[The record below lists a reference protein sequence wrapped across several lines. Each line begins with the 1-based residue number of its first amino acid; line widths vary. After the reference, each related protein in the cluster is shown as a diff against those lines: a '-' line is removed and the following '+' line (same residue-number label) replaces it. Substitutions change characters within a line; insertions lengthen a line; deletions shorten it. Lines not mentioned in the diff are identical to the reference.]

1 MKDKGSNVINE
12 LTKLGLNKY
21 EAKVYVAL
29 LENPEIT
36 AYEIGKR
43 SGVPQ
48 SKIYDTV
55 KELANKCMLIL
66 NGSDP
71 VRYVAVPLDEFL
83 NRYKKET
90 EYTIKYLKENINN
103 ISNTKH
109 VDYMWHFQGENQC
122 NDKIRYMIKNAKK
135 SIYLDVWA
143 GNYKLLYDDL
153 LKAHD
158 RGVEIVCV
166 VYGNI
171 ENEIGKV
178 YYHEMYGMEEDADI
192 NGRWLCLV
200 TDYSESLFSIFKD
213 EDSSA
218 VWTQNKSF
226 MLSTECFITH
236 DIFISEIYSKYR
248 NLLDDEFGYN
258 LEKIRKKLPIG

>member
-1 MKDKGSNVINE
+1 MKDKESNVIDE
-12 LTKLGLNKY
+12 FTKLGLNKY
-21 EAKVYVAL
+21 EAKVYVTL
-29 LENPEIT
+29 LETPEIT

-55 KELANKCMLIL
+55 NKLASKGMLIL
-66 NGSDP
+66 SGSDP
-71 VRYVAVPLDEFL
+71 VKYVPVPLEEFL

-90 EYTIKYLKENINN
+90 EHTIKYLKENMNNINN
-103 ISNTKH
+103 NKY
-109 VDYMWHFQGENQC
+109 VDYMWHLQGETQC
-122 NDKIRYMIKNAKK
+122 NDRIRHMIRNAKK
-135 SIYLDVWA
+135 SIYLDIWA
-143 GNYKLLYDDL
+143 NNYKLFYNDL
-153 LKAHD
+153 LEAKD
-158 RGVEIVCV
+158 RGVNIVCV
-166 VYGNI
+166 AYGNI

-178 YYHEMYGMEEDADI
+178 YYHEMYGMEEDADK

-200 TDYSESLFSIFKD
+200 TDYSESLFAIFKE

-236 DIFISEIYSKYR
+236 DIYISEIYSKYR
-248 NLLDDEFGYN
+248 DLLDNEFGFN
-258 LEKIRKKLPIG
+258 LEKIRQDLPIG

>member
-1 MKDKGSNVINE
+1 MKDRESNVINE

-21 EAKVYVAL
+21 EAKVYVTL
-29 LENPEIT
+29 LETPEIT

-55 KELANKCMLIL
+55 NKLASKCMLIL
-66 NGSDP
+66 SGSDP
-71 VRYVAVPLDEFL
+71 VKYVPIPLEEFL

-90 EYTIKYLKENINN
+90 EHSIKYLKENMSNINN
-103 ISNTKH
+103 NKYL
-109 VDYMWHFQGENQC
+109 DYMWHLQGENQC
-122 NDKIRYMIKNAKK
+122 NDKIRYMIGNAKK
-135 SIYLDVWA
+135 SIYLDIWA
-143 GNYKLLYDDL
+143 NNYKLLYDDL
-153 LKAHD
+153 VKAND
-158 RGVEIVCV
+158 RGVKIVCV
-166 VYGNI
+166 VYGTI
-171 ENEIGKV
+171 EKEIGKV
-178 YYHEMYGMEEDADI
+178 YYHEMYGMEEDADA

-200 TDYSESLFSIFKD
+200 TDDSESLFSIFKD
-213 EDSSA
+213 EESSA

-236 DIFISEIYSKYR
+236 DIFISEIYLKYKDS
-248 NLLDDEFGYN
+248 LDEEFGFN